1 MPTCHNLESLGEG
14 ISIEELS
21 KIGCPVGMFVGDCL
35 HCQLEWE
42 NEECRGCWQNNF
54 KEFGFILLSYLQ
66 GYLNMSPIKS

>member
-42 NEECRGCWQNNF
+42 NA
-54 KEFGFILLSYLQ
+54 S
-66 GYLNMSPIKS
+66 